1 MTPINSKRLYK
12 SFFIESGD
20 RNGGSEKRK
29 RKIQERKLN
38 GQAKTKH
45 MSNNSANEP
54 FESSDEDV
62 VSSENDE
69 ANDDSK
75 LRRTKNVESTSSSS
89 SDSELNNLSSN

>member
-1 MTPINSKRLYK
+1 
-12 SFFIESGD
+12 
-20 RNGGSEKRK
+20 
-29 RKIQERKLN
+29 
-38 GQAKTKH
+38 

-69 ANDDSK
+69 ANDHSK
-75 LRRTKNVESTSSSS
+75 LRRTKNVESTSSYS